1 MSGNLKLC
9 LFAAAIWVFLAL
21 SGAEGRRIEIVNR
34 CRETIWIGSQGNPLP
49 FGGGFELGAG
59 QTSVQNIAGNT
70 NAGRIWARTGC
81 QWNNGRFVCQTGDC
95 GAPPNN
101 FGVQCGGIGGQPPAS
116 LAEFTFQEGHNQN
129 DFYDLSNVD
138 GYNIGIKMEPI
149 GRSADANDQYRCG
162 APSCTMDMSACPEEL
177 KMTKGGFTVCAS
189 ICAAV
194 HNNEQRAR
202 FQKLRQLYDNPD
214 TRAQVCCACL
224 CPPNTGECNCRNPN
238 SKYCCSPY
246 NLPSP
251 LENGGKCRV
260 EDWPRASNGKEYHRV
275 FKDVCPQA
283 YSWQF
288 DDHKSTYQCAQPD
301 YRITFCP

>member
-1 MSGNLKLC
+1 MYGKSKQCFYYASILVAYLS
-9 LFAAAIWVFLAL
+9 LSAA
-21 SGAEGRRIEIVNR
+21 AEGRGIELVNR
-34 CRETIWIGSQGNPLP
+34 CRETIWIGSQGKPVP

-70 NAGRIWARTGC
+70 VAGRIWARTGC
-81 QWNNGRFVCQTGDC
+81 RWTGGRFVCETGDC
-95 GAPPNN
+95 GGFN
-101 FGVQCGGIGGQPPAS
+101 CGERGGLPPAT
-116 LAEFTFQEGHNQN
+116 LAEFTFQEGGNKN

-138 GYNIGIKMEPI
+138 GYNIGLKMEPI
-149 GRSADANDQYRCG
+149 GRSVDAQDPFKCG

-189 ICAAV
+189 ICAAI
-194 HNNEQRAR
+194 NNGEQRAKFR
-202 FQKLRQLYDNPD
+202 VLSDIYANPE
-214 TRAQVCCACL
+214 TRALVCCACW
-224 CPPNTGECNCRNPN
+224 CPQSVIGACNCANPS

-246 NLPSP
+246 NKPSP

-260 EDWPRASNGKEYHRV
+260 EEWPRASNGKEYHRV

-301 YRITFCP
+301 YRIIFCP